1 MARLSVDD
9 TPATYDHDGRMN
21 DDDFWQQLGAELEDY
36 GVLGPLSDARPLA
49 GGCIHAAMRVA
60 TGDGRSLFV
69 KQATP
74 DQAEAFAAE
83 SEGLAELAAPQALR
97 VPRPIAHGVIAGR
110 AYLVTEFVE
119 LHGTVTDAAT
129 FGAALARLHAT
140 TSDAFGWQ
148 RDNFIGPTPQPN
160 GRLADWTEFWRQRR
174 LRPQLEHAQ
183 ADGNCQ
189 LAERGWRLA
198 ERLEAL
204 LADHRPPPALLHG
217 DLWAGNYGGDGHGRP
232 VLFDPAVYY
241 GDREADLAMTE
252 LFGGFPSAFYE
263 GYDAEWPLDA
273 GYATRKQLYNLYHLL
288 NHAHLFGGGY
298 ASQSRQVI
306 DGLLAEIE

>member
-1 MARLSVDD
+1 MSDD
-9 TPATYDHDGRMN
+9 N
-21 DDDFWQQLGAELEDY
+21 FWQELAHELEY
-36 GVLGPLSDARPLA
+36 HGVIGPLGNPSPLA
-49 GGCIHAAMRVA
+49 GGCIHAAMRVTA
-60 TGDGRSLFV
+60 GDGRSLFV
-69 KQATP
+69 KQAQP

-83 SEGLAELAAPQALR
+83 AEGLTELAAPAALR
-97 VPRPIAHGVIAGR
+97 VPQPIAHGVTAGR

-119 LHGTVTDAAT
+119 VHGTVADPAG

-140 TSDAFGWQ
+140 SAEAFGWQ

-160 GRLADWTEFWRQRR
+160 GWLADWAAFWRERR
-174 LRPQLEHAQ
+174 LRPQLEHAE
-183 ADGNCQ
+183 ADGNGR

-198 ERLEAL
+198 ERLEVL
-204 LADHRPPPALLHG
+204 LEGHSPAPALLHG

-252 LFGGFPSAFYE
+252 LFGGFPAAFYD
-263 GYDAEWPLDA
+263 GYNAEWPFDS
-273 GYATRKQLYNLYHLL
+273 GYGMRKQLYNLYHLL

-298 ASQSRQVI
+298 ANQSDRVI
-306 DGLLAEIE
+306 DRLLAEIE